1 MSKNKKPQRP
11 VSFNVNSLSN
21 NVFRYSWYE
30 NDSPSTP
37 AGEPLP
43 HKGKETQIMNSFAP
57 PTRPGK
63 GGDNGSGNSGK

>member
-11 VSFNVNSLSN
+11 VSFSINSLSN
-21 NVFRYSWYE
+21 NVLRYGWYE
-30 NDSPSTP
+30 NDSQP
-37 AGEPLP
+37 APVEEPFS
-43 HKGKETQIMNSFAP
+43 HKGKGTQIMNSFAP